1 MKKLVFGLFVV
12 SMFALA
18 SCGSSNKEQQQSLD
32 SLNKAL
38 DQAVNDLN
46 SQVDSLN
53 TTMDTTANKT
63 TTVKK

>member
-1 MKKLVFGLFVV
+1 MKKVVFGIFVV

-18 SCGSSNKEQQQSLD
+18 SCGGSQNEQQQALD

-38 DQAVNDLN
+38 DQAVQELN

-53 TTMDTTANKT
+53 ATMDTTAQQ
-63 TTVKK
+63 